1 MAKKDEAQEGISK
14 PAKVAAGAA
23 LGVAIPVV
31 VGAARKL
38 IGGDSDDSESE
49 RGGEPEQTG
58 SEDRRERRGRST
70 SPARGS
76 GGRRGT
82 SKTSG
87 KKRAAKSSGKT
98 TQSKSRTSTSKSA
111 GRRKKTS
118 ATGARRKKTSATGAP
133 RRKKTSATAG
143 RGTNRGSSTS
153 RRSSGS
159 TREPTR
165 EQLYRQ
171 ATRLKVE
178 GRSRMSKA
186 QLQRAVER
194 AKR

>member
-58 SEDRRERRGRST
+58 SEDKRERRGRST

-76 GGRRGT
+76 GARRGT

-87 KKRAAKSSGKT
+87 KKRAAKSSGKTT

-118 ATGARRKKTSATGAP
+118 ATGARRKKTSATGA